1 MATLILTPSV
11 WEERLTTRF
20 CIDLNLHDCFV
31 AVESRD
37 ALERWQVSWPQP
49 LRFSPA
55 TNTPIRRRRF
65 IPWVPLDFICDTEP
79 GDGWHTDDIRQPTI
93 FKAVQ
98 KARLITIAGISSL
111 FGLPSPLPEL
121 PAPARRPSVR
131 VRRRWQREHNL
142 IHRRK
147 RLFQPL
153 VQCDVVRVSQAQP
166 FS

>member
-98 KARLITIAGISSL
+98 KARLITIAGISSRLDCRHL
-111 FGLPSPLPEL
+111 FSSRTASSGASAQRQSTSEV
-121 PAPARRPSVR
+121 AAR
-131 VRRRWQREHNL
+131 
-142 IHRRK
+142 
-147 RLFQPL
+147 
-153 VQCDVVRVSQAQP
+153 A
-166 FS
+166 